1 MPAAEATRRGE
12 TRCSQRSRPGSYRS
26 RALLGLLAA
35 LLLASPAPASGQ
47 PARYIVV
54 LKATVSNPGKVAAIH
69 AQTYGVQVAH
79 V

>member
-1 MPAAEATRRGE
+1 MLAKVT
-12 TRCSQRSRPGSYRS
+12 SRLVPVP
-26 RALLGLLAA
+26 ALLGLLAA